1 MINRDL
7 IRLKVVQLIYAYYQ
21 NEDRPLNVVMQELD
35 YSLQK
40 AHELYLFLLTTL
52 AEIRELAEK
61 HVEVHLQH
69 NQRLGIRV
77 EAPLPDQYI
86 AENKFLQQL
95 SDNDALIEYREKRK
109 QEWDD
114 EEVLVK
120 NTLKAITD
128 SEILSIYIE
137 NGVFDYEADRELV
150 RKLYKA
156 FVMNN
161 EEYDALLE
169 EHGIY
174 WNDDKEII
182 DSFVIKTIKRFE
194 PENGSSQELLPA
206 FSNEEDQDFAHK
218 LFKEVIARGE
228 ETRGLIRDNCK
239 NWEFNRLAFMDII
252 ITQIAIT
259 EIMIFPNIP
268 ISVSFNEY
276 LDIAK
281 VYSTPKSS
289 SYINGLLD
297 HIVKKLKE
305 EQIILKN

>member
-95 SDNDALIEYREKRK
+95 SDNEALIEYREKRK

>member
-77 EAPLPDQYI
+77 EAPLPEQYI

-95 SDNDALIEYREKRK
+95 SDNEALIEYREKRK

-120 NTLKAITD
+120 NTLKTITD

>member
-69 NQRLGIRV
+69 NQRLGIRI
-77 EAPLPDQYI
+77 EAPLPEQYI

-161 EEYDALLE
+161 EEYDSLLE

>member
-120 NTLKAITD
+120 NTLKTITD
-128 SEILSIYIE
+128 SEILAIYIE

-161 EEYDALLE
+161 EENDTLLE

-194 PENGSSQELLPA
+194 PENGRSQELLPA

-239 NWEFNRLAFMDII
+239 NREFNRLAFMDII

>member
-69 NQRLGIRV
+69 NQRLGIRI

>member
-95 SDNDALIEYREKRK
+95 SDNEALIEYREKRK

-120 NTLKAITD
+120 NTLKTITD
-128 SEILSIYIE
+128 SEILAIYIE

-161 EEYDALLE
+161 EEYDTLLE

>member
-77 EAPLPDQYI
+77 EAPLPEQYI

-194 PENGSSQELLPA
+194 PENGRSQELLPA

>member
-69 NQRLGIRV
+69 NQRLGIRI
-77 EAPLPDQYI
+77 EAPLPEQYI

>member
-95 SDNDALIEYREKRK
+95 SDNEALIEYREKRK

-120 NTLKAITD
+120 NTLKTITD
-128 SEILSIYIE
+128 SEILAIYIE

-194 PENGSSQELLPA
+194 PENGRSQELLPA

>member
-95 SDNDALIEYREKRK
+95 SDNEALIEYREKRK

-120 NTLKAITD
+120 NTLKTITD

>member
-194 PENGSSQELLPA
+194 PENGRSQELLPA

>member
-194 PENGSSQELLPA
+194 PENGRSQELLPA

-259 EIMIFPNIP
+259 EIMVFPNIP

>member
-95 SDNDALIEYREKRK
+95 SDNEALIEYREKRK

-194 PENGSSQELLPA
+194 PENGRSQELLPA

>member
-69 NQRLGIRV
+69 NQRLGIRI

-109 QEWDD
+109 QEWED

-120 NTLKAITD
+120 NTLKTITD
-128 SEILSIYIE
+128 SEILALYIE

-161 EEYDALLE
+161 EEYDTLLE

-194 PENGSSQELLPA
+194 PENGRSQELLPA

>member
-77 EAPLPDQYI
+77 EAPLPEQYI

-95 SDNDALIEYREKRK
+95 SDNEALIEYREKRK

-128 SEILSIYIE
+128 SEILAIYIE

>member
-77 EAPLPDQYI
+77 EAPLPEQYI

-95 SDNDALIEYREKRK
+95 SDNEALIEYREKRK

-194 PENGSSQELLPA
+194 PENGRSQELLPA

>member
-69 NQRLGIRV
+69 NQRLGIRI
-77 EAPLPDQYI
+77 EAPLPEQYI

-95 SDNDALIEYREKRK
+95 SDNEALIEYREKRK

-194 PENGSSQELLPA
+194 PENGRSQELLPA

>member
-21 NEDRPLNVVMQELD
+21 NEDRPLNVVVQELD

-95 SDNDALIEYREKRK
+95 SDNEALIEYREKRK

-120 NTLKAITD
+120 NTLKTITD
-128 SEILSIYIE
+128 SEILAIYIE

-150 RKLYKA
+150 RKFYKA

>member
-77 EAPLPDQYI
+77 EAPLPEQYI

-95 SDNDALIEYREKRK
+95 SDNEALIEYREKRK

-120 NTLKAITD
+120 NTLKTITD
-128 SEILSIYIE
+128 SEILAIYIE

-161 EEYDALLE
+161 EEYDTLLE

>member
-95 SDNDALIEYREKRK
+95 SDNEALIEYREKRK

-120 NTLKAITD
+120 NTLKTITD
-128 SEILSIYIE
+128 SEILAIYIE

-161 EEYDALLE
+161 EEYDTLLE

-276 LDIAK
+276 LEIAK